1 MAIIDTHTRNEL
13 DCPTAARLLD
23 IAVDNEDISAFF
35 RHFGWKK
42 IAVCGMSRFCKVF
55 IKLMKDTDIEI
66 EYIFDKNPKN
76 FPEGEYMGISIKGY
90 TELKE
95 TGLPDMI
102 VVTSNYYFND
112 IVDELIENN
121 VPLEKIIGLND
132 VIFGMERL
140 ER

>member
-1 MAIIDTHTRNEL
+1 MAIIDTNTRNAT
-13 DCPTAARLLD
+13 DHPTAVRLLD
-23 IAVDNEDISAFF
+23 IILNDEDISAFF

-76 FPEGEYMGISIKGY
+76 FPDGEYMGISVMGY
-90 TELKE
+90 DDISKTE
-95 TGLPDMI
+95 LPDMI
-102 VVTSNYYFND
+102 VVASSYYCND
-112 IVDELIENN
+112 IIDELIENN
-121 VPLEKIIGLND
+121 VPLEKILSIND

-140 ER
+140 R

>member
-1 MAIIDTHTRNEL
+1 MAIIDTNTRNAT
-13 DCPTAARLLD
+13 DHPTAVRLLD
-23 IAVDNEDISAFF
+23 IILNDEDISVFLK
-35 RHFGWKK
+35 HFGWKK

-76 FPEGEYMGISIKGY
+76 FPDGEYMGISIKGY

-95 TGLPDMI
+95 TGLPDVI
-102 VVTSNYYFND
+102 VVTSNYYYND

-121 VPLEKIIGLND
+121 VPLEKILSLND

>member
-1 MAIIDTHTRNEL
+1 MGRIIDTNTRNAT
-13 DCPTAARLLD
+13 DHPTAVRLLD
-23 IAVDNEDISAFF
+23 IILNDEDISVFLK
-35 RHFGWKK
+35 HFGWKK

-55 IKLMKDTDIEI
+55 IKLMQGSDIKI

-76 FPEGEYMGISIKGY
+76 FPDGEYMGISIKGY

-95 TGLPDMI
+95 TGLPDVI

-121 VPLEKIIGLND
+121 VPIEKIISLND

-140 ER
+140 R

>member
-1 MAIIDTHTRNEL
+1 MAMIDTHTRNEL

-35 RHFGWKK
+35 RHFGWNK

-66 EYIFDKNPKN
+66 EYIFDKNYKN
-76 FPEGEYMGISIKGY
+76 FPDGEYMGISIKGY

-95 TGLPDMI
+95 TGLPDVI

-121 VPLEKIIGLND
+121 VPLEKILSLND

-140 ER
+140 R

>member
-1 MAIIDTHTRNEL
+1 MAIIDTNTRNTT
-13 DCPTAARLLD
+13 DHPTAVRLLD
-23 IAVDNEDISAFF
+23 IILNDEDISAFF

-66 EYIFDKNPKN
+66 EYIFDKNHKN
-76 FPEGEYMGISIKGY
+76 FPDGEYMGISVIGY
-90 TELKE
+90 DKLNEME
-95 TGLPDMI
+95 LPDMI
-102 VVTSNYYFND
+102 VVASNYYYND

-121 VPLEKIIGLND
+121 VPLEKILSLND

-140 ER
+140 R

>member
-1 MAIIDTHTRNEL
+1 MGYIIDTNTRNKL

-23 IAVDNEDISAFF
+23 IILNDEDISAFF

-66 EYIFDKNPKN
+66 EYIFDKNYKN
-76 FPEGEYMGISIKGY
+76 FPDGKYMGISVIGY
-90 TELKE
+90 DKLNEME
-95 TGLPDMI
+95 LPDMI
-102 VVTSNYYFND
+102 VVASNYYYND

-121 VPLEKIIGLND
+121 VPLEKILSLND

-140 ER
+140 K

>member
-66 EYIFDKNPKN
+66 EYIFDKNHKN
-76 FPEGEYMGISIKGY
+76 FPDGEYMGISVMGY
-90 TELKE
+90 SDIDKV
-95 TGLPDMI
+95 GLPDMI
-102 VVTSNYYFND
+102 VIASNYYND
-112 IVDELIENN
+112 IVDELVENN
-121 VPLEKIIGLND
+121 VPLEKILNIND
-132 VIFGMERL
+132 VIFGMERIQI
-140 ER
+140 